1 MTKEEVAVLV
11 RGWEKAIL
19 SMSEAA
25 TNANPFSERSYP
37 TAGTGVS
44 RSEVKGM
51 IQNLEKAAGSL
62 EKIAGIFDVRRF
74 SSHSD
79 SNEAVTEADI
89 KLKKVPL
96 WEKMLLTIN
105 EASDYTGI
113 GRHKLR
119 ELTDNEDCDFVLW
132 VGSKK
137 LLKRKKLEEF
147 IEKAFSI

>member
-25 TNANPFSERSYP
+25 TNANPVSERSYP

-74 SSHSD
+74 SSQND
-79 SNEAVTEADI
+79 SNAAVTEADD
-89 KLKKVPL
+89 KQQKVPL
-96 WEKMLLTIN
+96 WEKMLLTIK

-132 VGSKK
+132 AG
-137 LLKRKKLEEF
+137 RK
-147 IEKAFSI
+147 SC